1 MKRINLNENIIL
13 SLMVLLYFFTKE
25 SIIPTYVTTFL
36 LLIISFYF
44 FPFKLFQNNDS
55 DSKILLFSNILIS
68 LTLAISILGLYV
80 EQKYLFEIFSIVNI
94 VFMVYYAIKSPKDS
108 GLKKSIPISHFL
120 LLFILSMAIF

>member
-13 SLMVLLYFFTKE
+13 SLMVLLYFFTKK

-94 VFMVYYAIKSPKDS
+94 VFMVYYAIKSPKDLD
-108 GLKKSIPISHFL
+108 LKKSIPISHFL